1 VAAALRWTDL
11 DKRQKGGVGCRT
23 FSSAGQN
30 KRAGEKI
37 DEAGL
42 GNDFMAGEEGKKE
55 VGAGLA
61 WRHVEGKR
69 GGGVGC
75 RRQWSGRGGGP
86 VGGRTCA
93 RRRRWSVGRTSRKAR
108 EAERRGPD
116 AWAGMG

>member
-69 GGGVGC
+69 GGGGLPATV
-75 RRQWSGRGGGP
+75 
-86 VGGRTCA
+86 
-93 RRRRWSVGRTSRKAR
+93 
-108 EAERRGPD
+108 ER
-116 AWAGMG
+116 